1 MTDSGRWMPLP
12 AEMHVLQA
20 KVGGDE
26 QIGARGDAQYS
37 AIIPDAT
44 HHRLGGRRSS
54 ELPDVPDQVSF
65 CEHQL
70 FDNYIKT
77 NDLLLS

>member
-1 MTDSGRWMPLP
+1 MPLP
-12 AEMHVLQA
+12 AEMDVLQA

-26 QIGARGDAQYS
+26 QIGARGDAQYG
-37 AIIPDAT
+37 AVIPDA
-44 HHRLGGRRSS
+44 RDYRIGGRRSS

-65 CEHQL
+65 CERQL
-70 FDNYIKT
+70 FDNYIKN